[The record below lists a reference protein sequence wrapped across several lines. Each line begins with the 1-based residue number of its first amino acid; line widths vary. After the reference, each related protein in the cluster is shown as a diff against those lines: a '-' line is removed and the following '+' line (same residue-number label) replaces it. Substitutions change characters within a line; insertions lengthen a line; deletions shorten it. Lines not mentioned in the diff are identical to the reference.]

1 MKKMQPKTR
10 SKKTIPYNFSGKH
23 KAYIKRCGE
32 CVINVAEGAVRAGKT
47 VDNVIAF
54 CFELEKTPDML
65 HLATAST
72 SGTAKTVIGD
82 CNGFGVEHYFRNQCH
97 WGKYKGNEALI
108 ICGKSTGYRKRIVLF
123 FGGAKADS
131 YKKIRGLSIGMWIG
145 TEINLHH
152 ENTIKE
158 AFNRQLAAKNRKV
171 FWDLNPS
178 PPKAKIYTDYIDL
191 YKERAESGNLSFGYN
206 YERFN
211 IFDNI
216 NIPEGNR
223 RQIISQYCPGTVWYR
238 RDILGERV
246 PADGLIFRQFADD
259 PAKFTAISYPKSM
272 RMIAIGVDFGGNK
285 SRTTFVATG
294 FVGNFESIC
303 VLADHK
309 IDGGKGTIDTDLVCK
324 QLLEFYRYISAMF
337 PAVPIY
343 GIYCDCAEQMII
355 NTIRI
360 FMAKNNVKT
369 AVKESYKGRV
379 NDRIYALNTLMSQ
392 GRFEVYKDCDNVISS
407 LYEQVWDDTKIG
419 EDVRLDNGTTDID
432 TADALEYS
440 FSSFLKYLH
449 INLKGGD

>member
-1 MKKMQPKTR
+1 MKMVQPKVR
-10 SKKTIPYNFSGKH
+10 AVKTIPYNFSEKH
-23 KAYIKRCGE
+23 LEYIRNCRSS
-32 CVINVAEGAVRAGKT
+32 VYNIAEGAVRAGKT

-82 CNGFGVEHYFRNQCH
+82 CNGFGIEHYFRNQCH

-131 YKKIRGLSIGMWIG
+131 YKKFRGMSFGMWIG

-152 ENTIKE
+152 EDTIKE

-178 PPKAKIYTDYIDL
+178 PPKAKIYTDYIDS
-191 YKERAESGNLSFGYN
+191 YASRAESGELTFGYN
-206 YERFN
+206 YEKFT

-216 NIPEGNR
+216 NIPEENK
-223 RQIISQYCPGTVWYR
+223 RQVISQYCPGTVWYR

-246 PADGLIFRQFADD
+246 PAEGLIFRQFADD
-259 PAKFTAISYPKSM
+259 VKKYVVESYPKSL
-272 RMIAIGVDFGGNK
+272 RMITIGVDFGGNK
-285 SRTTFVATG
+285 SKTTFVATG
-294 FVGNFESIC
+294 FIGNFQSIC
-303 VLADHK
+303 VLADYK
-309 IDGGKGTIDTDLVCK
+309 VDGGKGTIDTDLVNR
-324 QLLEFYRYISAMF
+324 QLLEFYRYITSMF
-337 PAVPIY
+337 PSVPIY
-343 GIYCDCAEQMII
+343 AFYCDCAEQMII
-355 NTIRI
+355 NTIRT
-360 FMAKNNVKT
+360 FMAKSGVRA
-369 AVKESYKGRV
+369 AVKESYKGKV
-379 NDRIYALNTLMSQ
+379 NDRIYALNALMSQ
-392 GRFEVYKDCDNVISS
+392 GRFYIYKDCNNVILS
-407 LYEQVWDDTKIG
+407 LGEQVWDDTKIG

-440 FSSFLKYLH
+440 FSSFLRHLN
-449 INLKGGD
+449 IKGGD